1 MFAPLRLIR
10 PQIMQIN
17 VSCLLL
23 DLHWIEISSPMKNK
37 NIYAIYHK
45 RGSSRKAKEEKK
57 KKKKDNADSINPPPP
72 PAHLVP
78 K

>member
-1 MFAPLRLIR
+1 MIAPLRLIR

-23 DLHWIEISSPMKNK
+23 NLHWIERSSPMKNK

-45 RGSSRKAKEEKK
+45 GGSSRKGKEEK
-57 KKKKDNADSINPPPP
+57 KKKKDNADS
-72 PAHLVP
+72 
-78 K
+78 